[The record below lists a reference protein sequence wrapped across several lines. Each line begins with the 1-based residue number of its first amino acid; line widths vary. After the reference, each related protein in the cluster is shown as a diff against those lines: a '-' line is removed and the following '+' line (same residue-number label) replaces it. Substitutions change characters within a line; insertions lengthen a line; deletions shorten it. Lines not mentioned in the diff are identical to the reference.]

1 MRMEQYL
8 THTEYALW
16 EVIIN
21 GDSLVL
27 ELSAVA
33 IPDEHLLKFHSIKY
47 PKSLWEAIKIRFG
60 GNKESKKMHKTILK
74 QQYENFGDANIKLL
88 RNLPPA
94 WNNIALIMRN
104 KPDIETLS
112 MDDLYNNLKDLE
124 QIDTD
129 DLEEMHLK
137 WQVAMI
143 TMRVKKFMKK
153 TGRNL
158 NFNIKEPVG
167 FDKTR
172 VECYNCH
179 RRGYFAR
186 ECRVPMNQGNRSGD
200 NERRVVPVETP
211 MPKCEI
217 FEAVSD
223 SSVSEIDED
232 NNQAK
237 DRYKVGIG
245 YHVVPPPYTRNYMLP
260 RADLSFI
267 GLNDPV
273 FKFKISE
280 TRTSVN
286 ENESIASKSS
296 EEIREEPK
304 TVRSSAPIIQD
315 WESDYEDECEDKTST
330 EQDKSSNDNSVKSIE
345 CIKKYVSKKY
355 TNNHD
360 ENLRKRQDSKVDW
373 NGMKTQKQGIGFK
386 FNKMAYFVCGSV
398 NHLIKDCTFY
408 ENKMVEK
415 YVVNNKASTSTA
427 RPNVNTAAI
436 RPNVNAKSSYFKPHF
451 PKKRHFNQR
460 SATKTNTFS
469 RKINT
474 ANGKNVTTAGPK
486 AVVDAA
492 EGKKEN
498 AVNGCSKHM
507 MGNKSFLTEYQEID
521 GGFIAFVG
529 SPKGGKIIG
538 KGKIRTG
545 KLDFEDVY
553 LVMELKFNLFPISQI
568 FDLKN
573 VVPTG
578 DLTCLFAK
586 ATINRVLVTK
596 PHNKT
601 PHKLL
606 ISRSP
611 NLKFMR
617 PFGCPVTILNT
628 LDHLGK
634 YDGKADE
641 GFLVG
646 YSVNSK
652 AFRVFSS
659 RTRKVEENLHEKAVV
674 HEYIL
679 LPFIPSNQPL
689 SSTIQS
695 SYVNAGDKPGDVDT
709 GDKPGDV
716 NAGDIQ
722 GNVDEIS
729 RNDDVC
735 QGNEIRID
743 SSTHVVNAASPSVNT
758 ASNIIDRLDANNL
771 DSFTVVSP
779 IPTTKVHKDHPKEQ
793 IIGDP
798 NLNTQ
803 TRRMINFSKETTM
816 VEVYVCQPPGFEDPG
831 FLDKVYKVKKAL
843 YGLHQALR
851 AWPTASTPMETS
863 KPLLKDEDRQEV
875 DVHMYRSMIGS
886 LMYLTSSRPDIMFVV
901 CTCARHQVSP
911 KASYL
916 HAVKRIFRYLKGQ
929 PKVGLWYPKDSPFE
943 LEAYTDSDYV
953 RSSLDMKST
962 TGDVN
967 SLAVDLYPGSVKTRK
982 WLQTPQLRLS
992 MLLLQVI
999 VDRIEVHN
1007 RQLKVNAALAST

>member
-1 MRMEQYL
+1 
-8 THTEYALW
+8 
-16 EVIIN
+16 
-21 GDSLVL
+21 
-27 ELSAVA
+27 
-33 IPDEHLLKFHSIKY
+33 
-47 PKSLWEAIKIRFG
+47 
-60 GNKESKKMHKTILK
+60 
-74 QQYENFGDANIKLL
+74 
-88 RNLPPA
+88 
-94 WNNIALIMRN
+94 
-104 KPDIETLS
+104 
-112 MDDLYNNLKDLE
+112 
-124 QIDTD
+124 
-129 DLEEMHLK
+129 
-137 WQVAMI
+137 
-143 TMRVKKFMKK
+143 
-153 TGRNL
+153 
-158 NFNIKEPVG
+158 
-167 FDKTR
+167 
-172 VECYNCH
+172 
-179 RRGYFAR
+179 
-186 ECRVPMNQGNRSGD
+186 
-200 NERRVVPVETP
+200 

-816 VEVYVCQPPGFEDPG
+816 IKAMQEELFQFKLQDVWTLVDLPYGKKAIGSKWIFKNKLDERVSRIEAIRLFLAYASFKDFIVYQMDVKSAFLYGTIEVEVYVCQPPGFEDPG

-851 AWPTASTPMETS
+851 AWYGLYEFNGELTFFVGLFSEVKTASTPMETS

-999 VDRIEVHN
+999 VDRKLCFACVGFQTTPQMVINSTCLTDKKE
-1007 RQLKVNAALAST
+1007 LASPGQSTTVKKFNDQEQKQALVDKKKVIITEDSIRSDLRFDDAKGTACLLNETIFEGLARMGTMAFAIICLADNQKFNFS